1 MRDGCIG
8 GSFADDPHPALFQRA
23 LRPPVGDRYL
33 IEAAWRQRKAMR
45 SLKSAALSRSAG
57 EGKKVARRGVAGA
70 HAVAEGSLRRRGRGS
85 ERSRR
90 DAIMETPPAQA
101 DSARPGGGP
110 SNLTLGPFKG
120 KGGRAKE
127 NGPVHALKAKEN
139 GDGFHSCEEASQKRW
154 LCFGEVSQK
163 NWFRFRE
170 ASQDAVPLP
179 FREGGQGSGA
189 MPAISAAEHCSDPR
203 SLPAKE
209 NGDRKI
215 LQRTS
220 AQERLT
226 RGRHCERHDPAGTE
240 G

>member
-1 MRDGCIG
+1 MVVSEEVSLR
-8 GSFADDPHPALFQRA
+8 APHPALFQRA

-179 FREGGQGSGA
+179 FRGSGA
-189 MPAISAAEHCSDPR
+189 MPAISAAEHYSDPR

-226 RGRHCERHDPAGTE
+226 HGRHCERHDPAGRE